1 LTSFF
6 ISQFE
11 ILCITFLKTPNK
23 LIKNCPKNKYHKVG
37 DWKYNTKRK
46 QKINPHTALMD
57 KRILIL
63 VLLLGLVLGKT
74 LESRPFK
81 SHKRDG

>member
-1 LTSFF
+1 
-6 ISQFE
+6 
-11 ILCITFLKTPNK
+11 
-23 LIKNCPKNKYHKVG
+23 VG